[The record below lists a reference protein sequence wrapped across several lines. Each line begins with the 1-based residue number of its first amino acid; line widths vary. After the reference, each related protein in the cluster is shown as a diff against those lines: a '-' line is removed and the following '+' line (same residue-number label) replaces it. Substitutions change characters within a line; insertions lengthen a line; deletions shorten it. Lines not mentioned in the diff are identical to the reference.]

1 MKILIVD
8 DNHNVSET
16 IADYLE
22 LEGMTI
28 DCAYH
33 GEAALALLED
43 NHYDVIIMDIMMPK

>member
-22 LEGMTI
+22 LEVMI
-28 DCAYH
+28 IFCVFH
-33 GEAALALLED
+33 GEAALNLIDENLS
-43 NHYDVIIMDIMMPK
+43 